1 MKRCQM
7 CLDMARPEPIVAID
21 CRIAKA
27 LLQRNS
33 VPSYTE
39 VAQRICDLAD
49 KMRIAMTTQIRFT
62 AETQRRMFNHSFRM
76 QFDSPQRRRE
86 RGEEHAS
93 LLAPLRTLRL
103 CGEYQTVKCDSP
115 QRRRERGVGIRS
127 SSQPT
132 GSTNNPPAVAQPR
145 QTDSAPAPSDR
156 RGGEPAALIP
166 HLPVLCS
173 APAPPGLLLDL
184 GQGGSPG

>member
-132 GSTNNPPAVAQPR
+132 GSTNNPPAGGAGGGVPL
-145 QTDSAPAPSDR
+145 
-156 RGGEPAALIP
+156 RGGVGVGGGRGRPPAR
-166 HLPVLCS
+166 
-173 APAPPGLLLDL
+173 APGGGGGGGGPPPPPRGDCW
-184 GQGGSPG
+184 